1 MPRWLPISMLVG
13 GLAIGAV
20 GVAMLSVPVSLI
32 AIGVALIAL
41 AISEVWPE
49 SPATP
54 RTRGKG

>member
-1 MPRWLPISMLVG
+1 MLVG